1 MPSQRDIVPKL
12 RNIWRPYC
20 TIERSDIRIF
30 FDHMRFYSTGSGF
43 HGNLILCKTWIIT
56 QYASIVTILKLS
68 RCITRSK
75 NKYAPKSRRLFLDS
89 SETPRSPADQR
100 QSNTFL
106 HNRFMRCIFWHV
118 PKKFFRGL
126 FSIISP
132 GHISSIFSSHFS
144 SNQLLDT
151 IGLNIIRTV
160 TGLFV
165 NEAGNQL

>member
-56 QYASIVTILKLS
+56 QYASIVTILTLS

-75 NKYAPKSRRLFLDS
+75 NKYAAKSRRLSWIPQKLQGLPLTRGSLTRSCIIVSCVVFSGTCRRS
-89 SETPRSPADQR
+89 SSVVSSPSFPPAT
-100 QSNTFL
+100 SL
-106 HNRFMRCIFWHV
+106 A
-118 PKKFFRGL
+118 
-126 FSIISP
+126 FSP
-132 GHISSIFSSHFS
+132 
-144 SNQLLDT
+144 
-151 IGLNIIRTV
+151 V
-160 TGLFV
+160 TSLAI
-165 NEAGNQL
+165 NY